1 MAAEESPG
9 SPDIES
15 PSDADRTQSIESIQ
29 VPSETAGSSGGP
41 SGNDCP
47 EVQAMAAGES
57 PGPPGIELPSDA
69 DRIQSMPRP
78 KIGARIEQLIMNRG
92 KFLQKSRIPF
102 LAMFIV
108 GLLVVIIAATMRY
121 NARTYI
127 LPTTIPSVTPSKTPS
142 IASSTALPSSS
153 PTRTFSPTRTSP
165 PTHTVPPFELGGG
178 ATAGDDEDGA
188 NEPAPTLISRPV
200 TNPVTNMPAPAVP
213 IARVPSP
220 STTNTATKNP
230 FSDDLLFK
238 IVTLLGVLLMLP
250 LFFAAA
256 ILVVRVGKRDDDDDD
271 DVGTTGAMYASSTPN
286 LSVYEDTRHQ
296 VGNTWGTHNSGYG
309 TSYGS
314 NNSGYGTSQGSNAS
328 GWDRN

>member
-15 PSDADRTQSIESIQ
+15 PSNADRTHSIESIQ
-29 VPSETAGSSGGP
+29 VPSETPGSSGGP

-57 PGPPGIELPSDA
+57 PGPPDIELPSDA

-78 KIGARIEQLIMNRG
+78 KIGARIEQLIVNRG
-92 KFLQKSRIPF
+92 KFRIPF
-102 LAMFIV
+102 LAMFII

-121 NARTYI
+121 NATTYI

-142 IASSTALPSSS
+142 IAPSTALPSLS
-153 PTRTFSPTRTSP
+153 PTRTFM
-165 PTHTVPPFELGGG
+165 PTHTLKPFVIGDGVL
-178 ATAGDDEDGA
+178 AGDGDGA
-188 NEPAPTLISRPV
+188 NEPAPTPISSPV
-200 TNPVTNMPAPAVP
+200 TNLVTNMPAPAVP

-296 VGNTWGTHNSGYG
+296 VENTWGTHNSGYG